1 MESIRSSIRSFNV
14 YIGRST
20 FGRIFRLHGCG
31 HKDEILHTKFT
42 TEVRAG
48 LTSFFTMAYI
58 IAVNAT
64 ILADT
69 GGNCVCNDAT
79 DPMCLTNTEYLI
91 CKQGK
96 NFLNSQQL
104 PLIQAQS

>member
-1 MESIRSSIRSFNV
+1 LDP
-14 YIGRST
+14 
-20 FGRIFRLHGCG
+20 RLSALQ
-31 HKDEILHTKFT
+31 KDEIKHTKFT

-69 GGNCVCNDAT
+69 GGNCVCKHPT
-79 DPMCLTNTEYLI
+79 DPLCLTDTEYLI

-96 NFLNSQQL
+96 KLAYTYAHMRPASPRLTQHQTST
-104 PLIQAQS
+104 AT